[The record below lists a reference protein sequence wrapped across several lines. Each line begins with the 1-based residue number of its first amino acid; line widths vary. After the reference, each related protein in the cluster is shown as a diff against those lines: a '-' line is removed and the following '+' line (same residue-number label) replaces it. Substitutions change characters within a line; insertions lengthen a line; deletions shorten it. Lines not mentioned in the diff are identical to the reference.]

1 MTKYEIAW
9 GVGVGTGL
17 CVTKGDFVWVT
28 NLCENVPK
36 TCIQPPGPH
45 AVRFQPF
52 LNDVTSLSVRLV
64 LVRVLEK

>member
-1 MTKYEIAW
+1 M
-9 GVGVGTGL
+9 GVGMGTGL
-17 CVTKGDFVWVT
+17 CDTKGDFVQVI
-28 NLCENVPK
+28 NLCENVPE
-36 TCIQPPGPH
+36 TCIQPPDPH